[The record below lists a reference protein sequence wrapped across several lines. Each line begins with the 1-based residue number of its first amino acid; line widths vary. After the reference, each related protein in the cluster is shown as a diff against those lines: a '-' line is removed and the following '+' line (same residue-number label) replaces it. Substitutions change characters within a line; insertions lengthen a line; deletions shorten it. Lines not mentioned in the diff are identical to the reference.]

1 MSKRPSYELQKIAR
15 ALEEECRETKI
26 AIEHF
31 LVLSP
36 IEKRN
41 RLKDR
46 MKKWRLKDCE
56 IPDERT
62 FRDFWK
68 RLKSVQ
74 GGEVDTP
81 QGGFKATGKAEAS
94 DAKCEALQRQSM
106 VVAVHGDAG
115 ARRRTAV

>member
-1 MSKRPSYELQKIAR
+1 MSRRPSYEFQKIAW

-41 RLKDR
+41 RLRDR
-46 MKKWRLKDCE
+46 MRKWRLKDCE
-56 IPDERT
+56 VPDERT
-62 FRDFWK
+62 FRDFRK

-74 GGEVDTP
+74 GGEIDTL
-81 QGGFKATGKAEAS
+81 QGGFKVTGKAEVI
-94 DAKCEALQRQSM
+94 QPI
-106 VVAVHGDAG
+106 
-115 ARRRTAV
+115 